1 MFHRVCT
8 FSYKPLVYCD
18 LHSIYGFHI
27 DIFTDIY
34 NTLGMNYT
42 LKCLEYTPF
51 TREFRTGYNE
61 PVGADRLNC
70 DVFLGAQNVDDF
82 SLQKYQL
89 SPPLLWSGLNIL
101 TIRQTDFSSTFFGF
115 LQAFSFDLWICI
127 LIFIIIYTLSFIFVK
142 YFTNLYES
150 IVTIQRTK
158 RKIIIFIHYLL
169 YNIGLI
175 VNSNIDDIDNIQTSH
190 LLPKL
195 LGISFGFFSTMIVS
209 YFTAM
214 TTSQLSNS
222 QQKYRI
228 TNLNEIRNS
237 QVKLGIPTRYAQ
249 KVKSQ
254 LNLQNIKLYNWETY
268 NDVDLM
274 IEELL
279 QNKVQGLVLDTFIT
293 KYYASIFC
301 QMDYLPN
308 SIFLTYQPVYF
319 KNNMSLTFVQ
329 SFSSMLMT
337 YLSSNRYTY
346 YIEKYIEAGSSSKC
360 DVPSTPRALT
370 SMQMMGLFTISSV
383 VCCVS
388 VSLALIRYFV
398 EKYNICNKLRKSC
411 LQDDGCDIELANA
424 NVVQSRP

>member
-34 NTLGMNYT
+34 NALGMNYT
-42 LKCLEYTPF
+42 LKCLDYTPF
-51 TREFRTGYNE
+51 THEFRTGYNE
-61 PVGADRLNC
+61 PVGSDNINC
-70 DVFLGAQNVDDF
+70 DVFIGAQNVDEF
-82 SLQKYQL
+82 SLKNYQL

-101 TIRQTDFSSTFFGF
+101 TIRQNNFSYTFFGF
-115 LQAFSFDLWICI
+115 LQAFSYDLWIGI
-127 LIFIIIYTLSFIFVK
+127 IIFIIVYTSSFIFVK
-142 YFTNLYES
+142 YLTNLYENV
-150 IVTIQRTK
+150 VTIQRTK
-158 RKIIIFIHYLL
+158 RKIQIFIHYLF
-169 YNIGLI
+169 YNIGLV
-175 VNSNIDDIDNIQTSH
+175 VNSSIDDIDNIESSR

-195 LGISFGFFSTMIVS
+195 LGISYGFFSTMIVS

-214 TTSQLSNS
+214 TASQLSNS
-222 QQKYRI
+222 QQTYRI
-228 TNLNEIRNS
+228 TNLNDIRNS
-237 QVKLGIPTRYAQ
+237 QIMLGIPTRYAQ

-254 LNLQNIKLYNWETY
+254 LNIQNIKLYNWETY

-274 IEELL
+274 IEDLQ

-293 KYYASIFC
+293 KYYASIYC

-319 KNNMSLTFVQ
+319 NNNMSLTFVQ

-337 YLSSNRYTY
+337 FLSSNRYTY

-360 DVPSTPRALT
+360 NVPSTPRAL
-370 SMQMMGLFTISSV
+370 SSKQMMGLFTISSL
-383 VCCVS
+383 VCG
-388 VSLALIRYFV
+388 VSLLFALTRYFIV
-398 EKYNICNKLRKSC
+398 KYYKCVTLRQSY
-411 LQDDGCDIELANA
+411 LQDDEVDIELANA
-424 NVVQSRP
+424 NVPS

>member
-1 MFHRVCT
+1 MLHRVCT

-18 LHSIYGFHI
+18 LHAIYGFHI

-34 NTLGMNYT
+34 NSLGMNYT

-51 TREFRTGYNE
+51 THEFRTGYNDSI
-61 PVGADRLNC
+61 GSDRFSC
-70 DVFLGAQNVDDF
+70 DVFIGAQNVDEF
-82 SLQKYQL
+82 SYKNYQL

-101 TIRQTDFSSTFFGF
+101 TIRQTDFTTTFLGF

-127 LIFIIIYTLSFIFVK
+127 MIFIIVYTLSFMFVK
-142 YFTNLYES
+142 YLTNLYEGIS
-150 IVTIQRTK
+150 IIHRTK
-158 RKIIIFIHYLL
+158 IRITIFIHYLL

-175 VNSNIDDIDNIQTSH
+175 VNSNIDDIDNIQTSR

-222 QQKYRI
+222 QQKYKI
-228 TNLNEIRNS
+228 SNLNDIRNS
-237 QVKLGIPTRYAQ
+237 QVMLGIPTRYAQ

-254 LNLQNIKLYNWETY
+254 LNIQNIKLYNWETY
-268 NDVDLM
+268 NDVDFM
-274 IEELL
+274 IQELL

-293 KYYASIFC
+293 KYYASIYC

-308 SIFLTYQPVYF
+308 SMFLTYQPVYF
-319 KNNMSLTFVQ
+319 KENVSIAFVQ

-337 YLSSNRYTY
+337 FLSSNRYSY

-360 DVPSTPRALT
+360 DVPSTPRAL
-370 SMQMMGLFTISSV
+370 SSKQMMGLFTISASV
-383 VCCVS
+383 CGAS
-388 VSLALIRYFV
+388 VLFALSRYV
-398 EKYNICNKLRKSC
+398 VVKYSKCIDTFTKSYI
-411 LQDDGCDIELANA
+411 QDDEIDIELS
-424 NVVQSRP
+424 NVIPN